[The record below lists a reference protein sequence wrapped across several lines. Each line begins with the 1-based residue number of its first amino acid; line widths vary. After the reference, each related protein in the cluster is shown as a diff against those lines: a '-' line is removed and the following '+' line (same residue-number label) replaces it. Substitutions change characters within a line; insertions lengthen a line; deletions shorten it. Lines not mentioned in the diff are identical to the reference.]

1 MKIKLLLC
9 IFIFLAGCTNSYVI
23 KSDIDATIKSAKEN
37 GITVIINNDEK
48 RIFLTISYISNKH
61 NEGMENNREKAF
73 FISRPNDPI
82 NLEKDKLRLLR
93 ADPNKCINIY
103 NTNK

>member
-1 MKIKLLLC
+1 MLGMVILVLLLL
-9 IFIFLAGCTNSYVI
+9 IMIRNEF
-23 KSDIDATIKSAKEN
+23 
-37 GITVIINNDEK
+37 
-48 RIFLTISYISNKH
+48 FLTISYVSNKH

-82 NLEKDKLRLLR
+82 NLEKDNLRLLR